1 MGSPTSSEPA
11 AATRAAEVR
20 VIAVVLAAGSGVRLR
35 STTPKQL
42 MKLAGKPVLAHTL
55 RAFEDIPGVDE
66 IIVVTREDLVA
77 ASRDIVAREGTAK
90 VSRVLIGGSSR
101 NDSTRAALNA
111 LANLDEAK
119 VLIHDAV
126 RPFIDHSII
135 EATIRCL
142 DEEDAVDVAI
152 VPADTIIEV
161 EGDHITA
168 IPQRSR
174 LRRGQTPQAFKLS
187 VLRDAY
193 EQAAQDPDFS
203 ATDDCGVVHKYRP
216 DVKIKVVDGSPTNIK
231 LTHPIDVYVA
241 DKLFQVQTLETEPVA
256 DSELKQSLDG
266 RHIVVIG
273 GSYGIGAE
281 IGTLAEAMGAHV
293 HRFSRSATG
302 THVEDPASVRAAIDS
317 VASSTGAIHHVV
329 NSAGI
334 LRIKPLVL
342 QGDDE
347 IQDLMNVNYLGP
359 INVARAAFPHLETT
373 RGQLLFF
380 TSSSFTRGRSHYAL
394 YTSSK
399 AAVVNLTQA
408 LSEEWAEAGVRVNC
422 MNPERTQTPMRV
434 QAFGT
439 EDPDSLLGAEKVA
452 RKALETLV
460 SHATGQVIDV
470 RR

>member
-1 MGSPTSSEPA
+1 MDRDPVPESREDSPRLP
-11 AATRAAEVR
+11 

-42 MKLAGKPVLAHTL
+42 MKLAGKPVLAHTV
-55 RAFEDIPGVDE
+55 RAFEDTPDVDE
-66 IIVVTREDLVA
+66 IIVVTRDDLVET
-77 ASRDIVAREGTAK
+77 SRDIIAREGAAK
-90 VSRVLIGGSSR
+90 VSRVLIGGESR
-101 NDSTRAALNA
+101 NDSTRTALNA
-111 LANLDEAK
+111 LTDFDEAK

-126 RPFIDHSII
+126 RPFIDR
-135 EATIRCL
+135 ATIEETIACL
-142 DEEDAVDVAI
+142 DEVDAVDVAI

-161 EGDHITA
+161 ENDHITA

-187 VLRDAY
+187 ILRDAY
-193 EQAAQDPDFS
+193 GQAERDPEFS
-203 ATDDCGVVHKYRP
+203 ATDDCGVVHRYRP
-216 DVKIKVVDGSPTNIK
+216 DVEIRVVAGSPTNLK
-231 LTHPIDVYVA
+231 LTHPIDIYVA
-241 DKLFQVQTLETEPVA
+241 DKLFQVQTLETEPVETA
-256 DSELKQSLDG
+256 ELKRHLDG

-273 GSYGIGAE
+273 GSSGIGAE
-281 IGTLAEAMGAHV
+281 IGALAEEMGAKV
-293 HRFSRSATG
+293 HPLSRST
-302 THVEDPASVRAAIDS
+302 TETFIEDPRSVGAAID
-317 VASSTGAIHHVV
+317 AIAATTGAIHHVV

-342 QGDDE
+342 QSDDE
-347 IQDLMNVNYLGP
+347 IRELMDINYLGP
-359 INVARAAFPHLETT
+359 INVARAAFPHLEAS

-408 LSEEWAEAGVRVNC
+408 LAEEWADVGVRVNC
-422 MNPERTQTPMRV
+422 LNPERTLTPMRV
-434 QAFGT
+434 QAFGS
-439 EDPDSLLGAEKVA
+439 EDPESLLGADKVA

-460 SHATGQVIDV
+460 STATGQVIDV

>member
-1 MGSPTSSEPA
+1 MESESIARQEGPD
-11 AATRAAEVR
+11 R
-20 VIAVVLAAGSGVRLR
+20 VPVVAVVLAAGSGVRLR

-55 RAFEDIPGVDE
+55 RAFEDVPGVDE
-66 IIVVTREDLVA
+66 IIVVTRDDLVE
-77 ASRDIVAREGTAK
+77 ASRDIVAREGASK
-90 VSRVLIGGSSR
+90 VSRVLIGGATR
-101 NDSTRAALNA
+101 NESTRTALDA
-111 LANLDEAK
+111 LGSLAEAK

-126 RPFIDHSII
+126 RPFIERSII
-135 EATIRCL
+135 EETIRCL
-142 DEEDAVDVAI
+142 DVVDAVDVAI

-168 IPQRSR
+168 IPTRSR

-187 VLRDAY
+187 MLRDAY
-193 EQAAQDPDFS
+193 AQAADDPDFA
-203 ATDDCGVVHKYRP
+203 ATDDCGVVHRYRP
-216 DVKIKVVDGSPTNIK
+216 DVEIRVVDGSPTNVK
-231 LTHPIDVYVA
+231 LTHPIDIYVA
-241 DKLFQVQTLETEPVA
+241 DKLFQVQTLESEPVETA
-256 DSELKQSLDG
+256 ELKNRLNGQ
-266 RHIVVIG
+266 HIVIIG
-273 GSYGIGAE
+273 GSYGIGSE
-281 IGTLAEAMGAHV
+281 IGDLAEELGAHV
-293 HRFSRSATG
+293 HRFSRSTTG
-302 THVEDPASVRAAIDS
+302 THVEDAASVRAAIDG
-317 VASSTGAIHHVV
+317 VAASAGAVHHVV

-342 QGDDE
+342 QNDDE
-347 IQDLMNVNYLGP
+347 IRTLMDINYLGP
-359 INVARAAFPHLETT
+359 INVARAAYPHLEAT

-408 LSEEWAEAGVRVNC
+408 LSEEWADAGVRVNC

-434 QAFGT
+434 EAFGT
-439 EDPDSLLGAEKVA
+439 EDPESLLGADKVA

>member
-1 MGSPTSSEPA
+1 MEDQQRSDDLKVP
-11 AATRAAEVR
+11 V
-20 VIAVVLAAGSGVRLR
+20 VAVVLAAGSGVRLR
-35 STTPKQL
+35 SSTPKQL

-55 RAFEDIPGVDE
+55 RAFEDVPGVDE
-66 IIVVTREDLVA
+66 IIVVTREDLVE
-77 ASRDIVAREGTAK
+77 ASRDIIAREGTAK
-90 VSRVLIGGSSR
+90 VSRVLIGGASR
-101 NDSTRAALNA
+101 NDSTRTALNA
-111 LANLDEAK
+111 LSTLDEAK

-126 RPFIDHSII
+126 RPFIERSTI
-135 EATIRCL
+135 EETIRCL
-142 DEEDAVDVAI
+142 DEVDAVDVAI

-168 IPQRSR
+168 MPRRSQ

-193 EQAAQDPDFS
+193 AHAANDPDFS
-203 ATDDCGVVHKYRP
+203 ATDDCGVVHRYRP
-216 DVKIKVVDGSPTNIK
+216 DVSIRVVDGSPTNIK
-231 LTHPIDVYVA
+231 LTHPIDIYVA
-241 DKLFQVQTLETEPVA
+241 DKLFQVQTLETEQVEL
-256 DSELKQSLDG
+256 SELKTQLNG
-266 RHIVVIG
+266 HHIVVIG
-273 GSYGIGAE
+273 GSYGIGSE
-281 IGTLAEAMGAHV
+281 IGDLAEELGAHV
-293 HRFSRSATG
+293 HRFSRSTTG
-302 THVEDPASVRAAIDS
+302 THVEDGASVRAAIES
-317 VASSTGAIHHVV
+317 VVATTGAIHHVV
-329 NSAGI
+329 NSAGV

-342 QGDDE
+342 QSDDE
-347 IQDLMNVNYLGP
+347 IRALMDVNYLGP
-359 INVARAAFPHLETT
+359 INVARAAYPHLEAT

-408 LSEEWAEAGVRVNC
+408 LAEEWADAGVRVNC

-434 QAFGT
+434 EAFGT
-439 EDPDSLLGAEKVA
+439 EDPESLLGADKVA